1 MLISII
7 IIIITI
13 IIIIVIIIVVYCRL
27 FWGHPVV
34 GLQVSMA
41 TSKST
46 IGVDHAI
53 RDQPCPSC
61 PHCYGHLHHVD
72 NHLGDWTS
80 GEKENS
86 SSTINNFFCVN
97 LFVRNGNWKTNTIVL
112 PTQCILPVL
121 LQAGSLLSGP
131 LQNMFGMRGMF
142 LLVSSVLMATTLGY
156 LLLYYAVL
164 KRLVWIDSFNMIELF
179 VGS

>member
-1 MLISII
+1 MPQRIDWCKQYKLERLGII
-7 IIIITI
+7 ISTVNFVSQL
-13 IIIIVIIIVVYCRL
+13 IVLLLLVA
-27 FWGHPVV
+27 P
-34 GLQVSMA
+34 STT

-53 RDQPCPSC
+53 RDQPCPCC
-61 PHCYGHLHHVD
+61 PHCYSHLHHVH

-80 GEKENS
+80 SEKENS
-86 SSTINNFFCVN
+86 MSTINQFFCVN
-97 LFVRNGNWKTNTIVL
+97 LFVRNGIWEDQKCFYLN
-112 PTQCILPVL
+112 ILPVL

-131 LQNMFGMRGMF
+131 LHNMFGMRGMF
-142 LLVSSVLMATTLGY
+142 LLVSSVLMVTTLGY

-164 KRLVWIDSFNMIELF
+164 KRLFWTDSFNMIELF